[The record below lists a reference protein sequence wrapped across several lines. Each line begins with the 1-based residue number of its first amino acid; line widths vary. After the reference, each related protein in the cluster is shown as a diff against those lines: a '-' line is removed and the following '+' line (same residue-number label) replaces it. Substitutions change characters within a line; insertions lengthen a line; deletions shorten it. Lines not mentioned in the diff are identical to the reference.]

1 MRVAVAG
8 GHGQIALLLHALLVA
23 QGDRAVA
30 IVRNPDHA
38 DDVRAAGA
46 EPVVCDLE
54 TAAAGEVA
62 AAIRG
67 CDAVVFAAGA
77 GPGSGAERKTTMDL
91 GGALKTIAAARAEGV
106 RRYVMI
112 SAMGAADPPAGDE
125 VFSVYLRA
133 KAQAD
138 DALRASGLDAT
149 VVRPGG
155 LIDAPPTGRVSIAAR
170 LAPGTVPRAD
180 VAAVVAAVLPADGT
194 VGATFDLVSGETPVG
209 AAVAAVAA

>member
-8 GHGQIALLLHALLVA
+8 GHGQIALLLHPLLVA

-62 AAIRG
+62 AAICG

-77 GPGSGAERKTTMDL
+77 GPGSGSERKTTMDL
-91 GGALKTIAAARAEGV
+91 GGALKTIAAAEQEGA

-112 SAMGAADPPAGDE
+112 SAMGAADPPAGDD
-125 VFSVYLRA
+125 VFAVYLRA

-138 DALRASGLDAT
+138 GALRSSGLDAT

-155 LIDAPPTGRVSIAAR
+155 LTDAPPTGRVSIAAR

-180 VAAVVAAVLPADGT
+180 VAAVVAAVLAADGT
-194 VGATFDLVSGETPVG
+194 IGATFDLVSGETPV
-209 AAVAAVAA
+209 ADAVAAAGR

>member
-8 GHGQIALLLHALLVA
+8 GHGQIALLLHPLLVA

-62 AAIRG
+62 GAIRG

-77 GPGSGAERKTTMDL
+77 GPGSGSERKTTMDL
-91 GGALKTIAAARAEGV
+91 GGALKTIAAAEQEGV

-112 SAMGAADPPAGDE
+112 SAMGAADPPAGDD
-125 VFSVYLRA
+125 VFAVYLRA

-138 DALRASGLDAT
+138 GALRSSGLDTT

-155 LIDAPPTGRVSIAAR
+155 LTDAPPTGRVSIAAR

-180 VAAVVAAVLPADGT
+180 VAAVVAAVLAADGT
-194 VGATFDLVSGETPVG
+194 IGATFDLVSGETPV
-209 AAVAAVAA
+209 ADAVAAAGR